1 MNVAQI
7 ILLLVDV
14 HVFVLLTTDNYFETT
29 LTILKIKEGFFLE
42 LFFNPLTLILI
53 TVFYAIFPPSPPFIL
68 KLLL

>member
-1 MNVAQI
+1 MNVAQV

-42 LFFNPLTLILI
+42 LCFKILTLILI
-53 TVFYAIFPPSPPFIL
+53 TVF
-68 KLLL
+68 

>member
-1 MNVAQI
+1 MNVAQV

-42 LFFNPLTLILI
+42 LCFKILTLILI
-53 TVFYAIFPPSPPFIL
+53 TVFYAIFPTSPPLIL